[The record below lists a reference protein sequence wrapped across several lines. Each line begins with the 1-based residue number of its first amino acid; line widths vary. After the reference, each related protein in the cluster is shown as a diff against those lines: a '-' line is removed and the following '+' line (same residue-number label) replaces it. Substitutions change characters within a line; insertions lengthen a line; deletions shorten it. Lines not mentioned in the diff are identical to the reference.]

1 MDDFCLLSGEPNK
14 VADGI
19 SIKNPTIRQIRAYG
33 EQRYFA
39 LVQNICA
46 TPADKMVELWDTMHV
61 YWDSVDEYEL
71 FTAVFHS
78 LQHEDLSIV
87 FDGLDA
93 ESFQLSVTDLK
104 GTPILR
110 NRDGVC
116 IDRAVHKVMTDYLRT
131 LLLWKKNVIRPA
143 DDFTRDTWIEVKRED
158 LEDARSEKFASILKP
173 LVSSIIFPGSQYTW
187 ETAQDMPIGVLMDST
202 VRLGKRDKYEHLL
215 QGIYAGTVDVKK
227 INKKDLEW
235 ST

>member
-1 MDDFCLLSGEPNK
+1 M
-14 VADGI
+14 
-19 SIKNPTIRQIRAYG
+19 
-33 EQRYFA
+33 
-39 LVQNICA
+39 
-46 TPADKMVELWDTMHV
+46 
-61 YWDSVDEYEL
+61 
-71 FTAVFHS
+71 
-78 LQHEDLSIV
+78 
-87 FDGLDA
+87 
-93 ESFQLSVTDLK
+93 
-104 GTPILR
+104 
-110 NRDGVC
+110 
-116 IDRAVHKVMTDYLRT
+116 
-131 LLLWKKNVIRPA
+131 IRPA

>member
-1 MDDFCLLSGEPNK
+1 MDDFCVLSGEPNK
-14 VADGI
+14 IADGI
-19 SIKNPTIRQIRAYG
+19 FIRNPTIRQIREYG

-46 TPADKMVELWDTMHV
+46 TPSDKMVELWDAMRV

-78 LQHEDLSIV
+78 LQKDDLSIV
-87 FDGLDA
+87 FDHLDVQ
-93 ESFQLSVTDLK
+93 SFRPSVNGLK

-116 IDRAVHKVMTDYLRT
+116 IDRAVHRVMTDYLRT
-131 LLLWKKNVIRPA
+131 LLMWKKNVVKPA
-143 DDFTRDTWIEVKRED
+143 DDYTRETWIEVKRED
-158 LEDARSEKFASILKP
+158 LEDARSEAFSSILKP

-187 ETAQDMPIGVLMDST
+187 ETVQNMPIGVLMDST
-202 VRLGKRDKYEHLL
+202 VRLGKRDRYDHLL
-215 QGIYAGTVDVKK
+215 QGIYAGTVDAKK